1 MMFAW
6 QEVLFWAMSA
16 ALFVIPMIMVA
27 LLPDG
32 RHKELLLRSL
42 LGLNLMVLG
51 IVLILAAV
59 SPQWL
64 PHSASLGAY
73 TFWVLTALLIVIPI
87 SFVFALPKSKLR
99 TTLINGILWLVG
111 AIALVLGVIGAVL
124 PVMPTTP
131 FILVTAACWG
141 RASPR
146 FHRWLHNHRY
156 FGPMVRNW
164 EERRAIPKRG
174 KYLAWTMMSL
184 SCIGLL
190 WRFPERWYVGVGT
203 SIVCLCVGLW
213 MAKLP
218 NA

>member
-1 MMFAW
+1 MNPFW
-6 QEVLFWAMSA
+6 QEVLFWIMSA
-16 ALFVIPMIMVA
+16 ALFVIPLIMVT
-27 LLPDG
+27 LLPSG

-42 LGLNLMVLG
+42 VGLNLMVLG
-51 IVLILAAV
+51 IVLILAALA
-59 SPQWL
+59 PQWL

-73 TFWVLTALLIVIPI
+73 TFWILTALLVLLPI
-87 SFVFALPKSKLR
+87 AFVFTLPQSTLR
-99 TTLINGILWLVG
+99 RTLINAILWLVG
-111 AIALVLGVIGAVL
+111 AIALVLGLIGAVL

-146 FHRWLHNHRY
+146 FHRWLHRHRF

-164 EERRAIPKRG
+164 EERRAIPRRA
-174 KYLAWTMMSL
+174 KYLAWSMMTL

-190 WRFPERWYVGVGT
+190 WRFPERWYVGVIT
-203 SIVCLCVGLW
+203 SVICLSVGLW

-218 NA
+218 DA